1 MKKSVVLTIPRS
13 SSRPN
18 TAASSRLLLPT
29 QSCEYA
35 GAGWLLARISSST
48 WGEILQPQPAPWLY
62 SVKRTVSVMTA
73 SAENSARIL
82 PARPATRWSNRRLA
96 LLEPIKRIAGDHA
109 AQLDQLRCAL
119 ELEELAQPLGH
130 IEHHIR
136 WIAGDLVLGQRG
148 LHGFEGQVDQLQHAC
163 RPYRDIRPHRL
174 GLVFPTTR
182 RHFCIARLLADI
194 QRPLPLT
201 LLL

>member
-18 TAASSRLLLPT
+18 TAASSRLLFPT

-82 PARPATRWSNRRLA
+82 PALQPTRWSNRRLA
-96 LLEPIKRIAGDHA
+96 LLEPIKRIAGNHPA
-109 AQLDQLRCAL
+109 KLDQFRCAL
-119 ELEELAQPLGH
+119 ELKELAQPFGH
-130 IEHHIR
+130 VEDHIR
-136 WIAGDLVLGQRG
+136 RIASDLVLGQRG
-148 LHGFEGQVDQLQHAC
+148 LHGFEGQVDQD
-163 RPYRDIRPHRL
+163 RKSTRL
-174 GLVFPTTR
+174 NSSHVRISYAVF
-182 RHFCIARLLADI
+182 CLKKKKKK
-194 QRPLPLT
+194 
-201 LLL
+201 